1 MNKKTLTM
9 NKFIFLLLIFFA
21 FFNSVIFAQDAQE
34 IIKKVQDNYKD
45 LKDAK
50 AEFSMTEKFSGGKSS
65 SSSGTIMIQKENKYK
80 IKTKSYI
87 LVTDG
92 VTSWSYSPSKKQ
104 VVIDNYKD
112 DGSTFSPNKFLFNYP
127 ENFYSDYIG
136 DEKVNKKDCY
146 VLKLTPRN
154 KGNIKSAKIW
164 VDQAEYFIRKITITT
179 SESTKTYTLKSIVLN
194 PGLSSSEFK
203 FTPPEGV
210 EVIDLR

>member
-1 MNKKTLTM
+1 MRTSRLLA
-9 NKFIFLLLIFFA
+9 FFLILLIIPLA
-21 FFNSVIFAQDAQE
+21 YSQDAQE
-34 IIKKVQDNYKD
+34 IIKKVQSNYKD
-45 LKDAK
+45 LYDAK
-50 AEFSMTEKFSGGKSS
+50 AEFSMTEKYSGGKST

-80 IKTKSYI
+80 IKTKSYT

-127 ENFYSDYIG
+127 ENFYSDYVG
-136 DEKVNKKDCY
+136 EEKVNKKDCY

-164 VDQAEYFIRKITITT
+164 VDQAEYYIRKITITT
-179 SESTKTYTLKSIVLN
+179 SESTKTYTLKSITLN

>member
-1 MNKKTLTM
+1 MNKI
-9 NKFIFLLLIFFA
+9 IFLSLIFIA
-21 FFNSVIFAQDAQE
+21 FFNSVIFSQDAQE

>member
-1 MNKKTLTM
+1 MKTIKIL
-9 NKFIFLLLIFFA
+9 FA
-21 FFNSVIFAQDAQE
+21 FIIISAISTTLYSQDAQE
-34 IIKKVQDNYKD
+34 IIKKVQNNYKD
-45 LKDAK
+45 LNDAK
-50 AEFSMTEKFSGGKSS
+50 AEFSMTEKFSGGKST

-80 IKTKSYI
+80 IKTKNYT

-92 VTSWSYSPSKKQ
+92 ITTWSYSPSKKQ

-127 ENFYSDYIG
+127 ENFYSDYVG
-136 DEKVNKKDCY
+136 EEKVNKKDCY

-164 VDQAEYFIRKITITT
+164 VDQTEYIIRKITINT
-179 SESTKTYTLKSIVLN
+179 SESTKTYTLKSITLN

>member
-9 NKFIFLLLIFFA
+9 NKIIFLSLIFIA
-21 FFNSVIFAQDAQE
+21 FFNSVIFSQDAQE